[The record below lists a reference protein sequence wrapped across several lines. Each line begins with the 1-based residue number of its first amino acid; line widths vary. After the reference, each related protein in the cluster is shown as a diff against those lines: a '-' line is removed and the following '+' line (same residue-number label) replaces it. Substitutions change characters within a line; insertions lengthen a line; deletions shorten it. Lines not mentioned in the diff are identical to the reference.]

1 MVHLGLENQSTRAR
15 SDRQVASLLSG
26 ADRSVPES
34 RRRND
39 KAAGHCRNL
48 FDVYRGA
55 SHLQRRRAR
64 RRVGATQE
72 FTAERSCQQNRGFPV
87 AHSLPAVCGFTPA
100 AERVSRSALAF
111 AANEL
116 LDAAIRF
123 VVGHLNRRM
132 LRKIGR
138 RRMQHAAYAAIKR
151 KFAATD
157 GIDGY
162 AG

>member
-26 ADRSVPES
+26 ADRSILES

-39 KAAGHCRNL
+39 KAAGQRRNL
-48 FDVYRGA
+48 FNVYRAA
-55 SHLQRRRAR
+55 SHLQRKRAR

-87 AHSLPAVCGFTPA
+87 AHSLPAPCAGFTSS
-100 AERVSRSALAF
+100 AERVSRSALALP
-111 AANEL
+111 ANKL
-116 LDAAIRF
+116 LDATMRF
-123 VVGHLNRRM
+123 GAGHLNWRM

-138 RRMQHAAYAAIKR
+138 RGMQHA
-151 KFAATD
+151 
-157 GIDGY
+157 
-162 AG
+162 